1 MMISGP
7 KTLLSENHKISL
19 FVKQVLLSKL
29 QFGFYIVKFTG
40 SIYSMVLYRYFI
52 NIDILCQVTVGSM
65 HHSVTLSWVHHVQTP
80 PENQEI
86 RHQKTIMEN
95 ILTRYLRF
103 EHNLCFFLNSSQVW
117 MNLKLN

>member
-1 MMISGP
+1 MISGP
-7 KTLLSENHKISL
+7 KTYHSLNENYKISL
-19 FVKQVLLSKL
+19 FLKQVLLSKL
-29 QFGFYIVKFTG
+29 QFGVFTG
-40 SIYSMVLYRYFI
+40 STVWYFI

-65 HHSVTLSWVHHVQTP
+65 HHSLTLSRVNHVQNP

-103 EHNLCFFLNSSQVW
+103 EQNLCFSLIQAKFG
-117 MNLKLN
+117 

>member
-7 KTLLSENHKISL
+7 KTLLSKNHKISL

-29 QFGFYIVKFTG
+29 QFEFYIVKFTG
-40 SIYSMVLYRYFI
+40 SKYSIILYRYFI

-65 HHSVTLSWVHHVQTP
+65 HHSLTLSRVNHVQNP

-95 ILTRYLRF
+95 VLTRYLRC
-103 EHNLCFFLNSSQVW
+103 EQILCFS
-117 MNLKLN
+117 

>member
-1 MMISGP
+1 M
-7 KTLLSENHKISL
+7 E
-19 FVKQVLLSKL
+19 QVLLSKL
-29 QFGFYIVKFTG
+29 QFGLFTG
-40 SIYSMVLYRYFI
+40 STVWYFI

-65 HHSVTLSWVHHVQTP
+65 HHSLTLSRVNHVQNP

-103 EHNLCFFLNSSQVW
+103 EQNLCFSLIQAKFG
-117 MNLKLN
+117 